1 MLFLHLTFLFSFCST
16 FVDSLVGITFSVFF
30 LFANILEFFLFD
42 NYIISYLLLVCYV
55 SLLANFVS
63 YMYCWIVPTFISAFV
78 TFISYMHEH
87 HPFSSFFFF
96 FFCCFKAMSFQNL
109 ALIRFLS
116 MPQVMQ
122 SFFHQTFK
130 CYPYIPK
137 HFLFFSFV

>member
-1 MLFLHLTFLFSFCST
+1 MALAQLLDYLSIVILYSLCFLIINCMLSFYSLYVISSPYLFIFFLFHFCR
-16 FVDSLVGITFSVFF
+16 LFSWHYLFSFF

-42 NYIISYLLLVCYV
+42 NHIISYLLLVCYV

-96 FFCCFKAMSFQNL
+96 FFFFVVLKPCLFKTW
-109 ALIRFLS
+109 
-116 MPQVMQ
+116 P
-122 SFFHQTFK
+122 
-130 CYPYIPK
+130 
-137 HFLFFSFV
+137 